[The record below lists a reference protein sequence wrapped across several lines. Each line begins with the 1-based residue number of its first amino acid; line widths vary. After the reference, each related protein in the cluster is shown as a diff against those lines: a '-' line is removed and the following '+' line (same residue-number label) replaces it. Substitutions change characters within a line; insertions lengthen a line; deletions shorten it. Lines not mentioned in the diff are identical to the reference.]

1 MKVNRSTYYKH
12 FHTEPSART
21 LENQEI
27 RKTIL
32 QIYTDYQKRPG
43 AYKIAHVLE
52 RDYGVRISVGRVYRL
67 MQTMDLPKMS
77 TRKPKFVHASDDIEC
92 TNHLAQKFYPEEP
105 NQVWASD
112 TTYIRVGSKWF
123 YLCVIID
130 LFSRKVIAWKI
141 SGQHNVDLIIDTF
154 NLAYES
160 RNKPQYLMF
169 HSDRG
174 CQYTA
179 YSFRKLLDS
188 CDVLQSFSRKG
199 YPFDNAVVESFFK
212 YLKQDEV
219 NRRTYH
225 TLQELQLSIF
235 EYIEGYYNSR
245 RPHGTLNMLTPNE
258 KEALYFES
266 L

>member
-1 MKVNRSTYYKH
+1 MNRSTYYKH
-12 FHTEPSART
+12 FHSEPAART

-27 RKTIL
+27 RRYIL

-43 AYKIAHVLE
+43 AYKIRRVLE
-52 RDYGVRISVGRVYRL
+52 RDYGICISAGRVYRL
-67 MQTMDLPKMS
+67 MKTMALPKMS
-77 TRKPKFVHASDDIEC
+77 TRKPKFVHAATGFEC
-92 TNHLAQKFYPEEP
+92 SNYLDQNFYPDAP
-105 NQVWASD
+105 NRVWASD
-112 TTYIRVGSKWF
+112 TTFITVGGKW
-123 YLCVIID
+123 YHLCVVID

-141 SGQHNVDLIIDTF
+141 SGKHDTDLVIDTF

-160 RNKPQYLMF
+160 RNRPQYLMF

-174 CQYTA
+174 TQYTSYA
-179 YSFRKLLDS
+179 FRRLLDS

-199 YPFDNAVVESFFK
+199 YPFDNAVVECFFK

-219 NRRTYH
+219 NRKTYH

-245 RPHGTLNMLTPNE
+245 RPHGTLNYLTPNE
-258 KEALYFES
+258 AEANYYAS
-266 L
+266 V